1 MGRENTPNKTYL
13 SVYLYIYFHCALNL
27 SKTWHSSRP
36 LYVDGGVLY
45 IPIFFFFFFFLK
57 IARTQ
62 QTSDDPLKTCGTT
75 CWRPFSNQS
84 NWLISQLL
92 SEDNG
97 PCKKATFAHTMKNP
111 QYSPTGHCS
120 EGAKECPSAHHTS
133 TYYSGHYC
141 IIIIDWLVFGVVQS
155 QSPHCGM

>member
-1 MGRENTPNKTYL
+1 M
-13 SVYLYIYFHCALNL
+13 
-27 SKTWHSSRP
+27 
-36 LYVDGGVLY
+36 
-45 IPIFFFFFFFLK
+45 
-57 IARTQ
+57 
-62 QTSDDPLKTCGTT
+62 T

-97 PCKKATFAHTMKNP
+97 PCKKATCPYNENP
-111 QYSPTGHCS
+111 QYSPTAHCS

-141 IIIIDWLVFGVVQS
+141 IIIIDWLVPSSSVCLLIVVCRPNCGWSFPAGLHRPCMPLLNTVGTQYGTTI
-155 QSPHCGM
+155 SPANDKGPRNNNRLPFLNKK